1 MSGVHL
7 LQAGQAH
14 EGARREEEARK
25 VEEGRR
31 DFCRRKKNEPLEQT
45 LFFVDTEK
53 KKNDSIGKEKKL

>member
-31 DFCRRKKNEPLEQT
+31 DFCRRKKNEPLERT
-45 LFFVDTEK
+45 LVFLSQQKRRKMIFLN
-53 KKNDSIGKEKKL
+53 KNVI